1 MLYEVR
7 FTPEANIGLAKLAK
21 HEPKTFAKVQ
31 RLIDELRT
39 HLKTGIGHP
48 EPLKGLPEG
57 RWSRQITKKLRLVY
71 RVLRLKLLLL
81 SSQPMGTTTISSKYR
96 MIITRHTIVASF
108 FVL

>member
-39 HLKTGIGHP
+39 HPKTGIGHP

-57 RWSRQITKKLRLVY
+57 RWSRQITKKHRLVY
-71 RVLRLKLLLL
+71 RVFE
-81 SSQPMGTTTISSKYR
+81 TEVVV
-96 MIITRHTIVASF
+96 IVLTAYGHYDDK
-108 FVL
+108 